1 MTPFHGTIF
10 HHFSRMRSKVR
21 FAFHSS
27 LDVAQPFAAVRNR
40 PQPFAWGRYSRA
52 SGEGCKSGHFW
63 RFQTLHN
70 SVSCGRRGTSW
81 HANMFHNVS
90 KVVLCDRRNT
100 FASFSEDSLHF
111 SWQVQHF
118 GDIRVHFASQLHHFR
133 RVAFFL
139 IFIFCESHCQGC
151 VKWWQRANRVAA
163 VGHESVIWRGKCSI
177 WWRSVVCGLSF
188 CEAGAVFGTL
198 CTLHFTLNTVHFTL
212 YIHLPLPLY
221 TLHSTLLTLHFTLY
235 TPHYTLYL

>member
-52 SGEGCKSGHFW
+52 SGEGYKSGHFW

-133 RVAFFL
+133 RVAFFIVIL
-139 IFIFCESHCQGC
+139 FF
-151 VKWWQRANRVAA
+151 ANRIVRVASSGDNVQIA
-163 VGHESVIWRGKCSI
+163 WQPWGMRVSFGVASAAFGEDLSCVDCHFVKLVQYLGHS
-177 WWRSVVCGLSF
+177 
-188 CEAGAVFGTL
+188 A
-198 CTLHFTLNTVHFTL
+198 
-212 YIHLPLPLY
+212 LY
-221 TLHSTLLTLHFTLY
+221 TLHSTLYTLHSTYTCHSHSTLYTLHF
-235 TPHYTLYL
+235 